1 MTASS
6 DASSVPC
13 RSRID
18 DDRRILEAA
27 TEGPW
32 SVSAD
37 QCGNGWVRELET
49 NDDGGIPIEDAIC
62 IANARN
68 RMHLYLALGRVAKCE
83 FALSELG
90 VCEPG
95 SGYQCPVCA
104 ALADIEAPEVT
115 T

>member
-1 MTASS
+1 MAE
-6 DASSVPC
+6 

-68 RMHLYLALGRVAKCE
+68 RMHLYLVLARAVRDAIDVPFNSPEWHAK
-83 FALSELG
+83 ARAIT
-90 VCEPG
+90 V
-95 SGYQCPVCA
+95 
-104 ALADIEAPEVT
+104 ALADIEAPDEPKEADNAPE
-115 T
+115 